1 MTAFLL
7 RLHMV
12 KRVAPRILMTLPF
25 FFINFIPF
33 TTQYHPFL
41 SSQYPLSQVLTPFS
55 LPLLR
60 RGSLFLSVN
69 LPSHQVAEEAHPLP
83 LRPNKSVCPFN
94 DEESTGRQ
102 TDLLQFFGDLNKDHA
117 AHLLHMCSG
126 PRSSLYSLFGWWFS
140 FCEPPRVQVS
150 WFCWSSCG
158 VPVFFGPLNLS
169 LNSWIP
175 RALNTQSSI

>member
-126 PRSSLYSLFGWWFS
+126 PRSSLYSLFGW
-140 FCEPPRVQVS
+140 
-150 WFCWSSCG
+150 
-158 VPVFFGPLNLS
+158 
-169 LNSWIP
+169 
-175 RALNTQSSI
+175 